1 MNNNIN
7 ADELILNELQ
17 CKSINKHL
25 AELLKV
31 NINGDNCNIKSIYLT
46 PSELDDNNSVV
57 RVKMIFVSTSSIL
70 IIILDSNGYRIQGV

>member
-31 NINGDNCNIKSIYLT
+31 NINGDNCI
-46 PSELDDNNSVV
+46 
-57 RVKMIFVSTSSIL
+57 
-70 IIILDSNGYRIQGV
+70 SNQFI